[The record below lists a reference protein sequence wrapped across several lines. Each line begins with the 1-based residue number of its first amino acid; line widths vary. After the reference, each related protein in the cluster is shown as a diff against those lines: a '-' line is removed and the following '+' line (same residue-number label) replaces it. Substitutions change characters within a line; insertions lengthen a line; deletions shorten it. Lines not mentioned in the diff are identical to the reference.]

1 MPRFK
6 PLIHDQHIFWVGVGD
21 VELCGYRVPVGRL
34 AFEVGIA
41 DRSAGSGYSIRVFAR
56 WDD

>member
-6 PLIHDQHIFWVGVGD
+6 PLIHDQHILWVGVGD
-21 VELCGYRVPVGRL
+21 VELCGYRVPVGRP

-41 DRSAGSGYSIRVFAR
+41 ERSAGSDCSIRVSAG
-56 WDD
+56 WSN